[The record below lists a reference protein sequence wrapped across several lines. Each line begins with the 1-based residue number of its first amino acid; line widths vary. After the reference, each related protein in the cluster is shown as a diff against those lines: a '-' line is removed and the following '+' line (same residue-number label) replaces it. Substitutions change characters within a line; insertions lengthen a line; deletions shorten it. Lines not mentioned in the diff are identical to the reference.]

1 MCRFIATSIY
11 VKSSHNHD
19 ILPAPLQQKHPPTHP
34 PTLIPNLH
42 LHEVQSNCL
51 AYFIWITTNN
61 ISTDGFGTLPYKYGT
76 LNLRPPTLKHE
87 KASHVFHRANQNQTH
102 IQHLAQHWLGN
113 CELHIHTFKLRIRQC
128 ASPCQPRATY
138 STRPYIRG
146 HPCRFY
152 TCLFLCLWL
161 FVFMYYVVF
170 NGTPKHIRQHSI
182 PFPSPPL
189 K

>member
-87 KASHVFHRANQNQTH
+87 KASHVFHRANQNKLTSNIWRSIGWEIVSCTYTRSNFVSESVHFHANHVLRTVQGR
-102 IQHLAQHWLGN
+102 ISGDILAGFTLVYFFAFG
-113 CELHIHTFKLRIRQC
+113 C
-128 ASPCQPRATY
+128 
-138 STRPYIRG
+138 
-146 HPCRFY
+146 
-152 TCLFLCLWL
+152 LCLCIMWCSMEHPNT
-161 FVFMYYVVF
+161 FA
-170 NGTPKHIRQHSI
+170 NIRYH
-182 PFPSPPL
+182 FLPL
-189 K
+189 H